1 MTDARHIPVLLDET
15 MHYLDVGRTG
25 TYIDCTLGMAGH
37 SLEILKRSPKS
48 RIIGLDLDEKS
59 LLLARESLLPYTERV
74 HLYHSDF
81 RYLPDLN
88 IDYSEIRGVLIDLGI
103 SSYQL
108 DSPDRGFSHSVSG
121 PIDMRMDLRNKL
133 TAGRII
139 NKYSEFRLAEI
150 FHNYGELRQAKR
162 LAREIV
168 SRRRLKPIE
177 DTVQL
182 RKLVE
187 EVCRWRAERGRIH
200 PASKVFLSLRIE
212 VNQELKDLDEFL
224 VRVIKLMPK
233 GCRIV
238 VISFHS
244 LEDRIVKQTF
254 AGLSSDKE
262 CLPCLRILT
271 KKPVTPGEQEIK
283 DNFRSRSAKLRAAET
298 LQRQPE

>member
-1 MTDARHIPVLLDET
+1 MTDARHIPVLSDEA
-15 MHYLDVGRTG
+15 MQFLAVEREGEG
-25 TYIDCTLGMAGH
+25 TFIDCTLGMAGH
-37 SLEILKRSPKS
+37 SLEILKRNSQS

-59 LLLARESLLPYTERV
+59 LNLARKSLLPYSDRV

-88 IDYSEIRGVLIDLGI
+88 IDYSKVRGILIDLGI

-108 DSPDRGFSHSVSG
+108 DTPERGFSHAFCG

-133 TAGRII
+133 TAGKIL
-139 NKYSEFRLAEI
+139 NKYSESRLAEI
-150 FHNYGELRQAKR
+150 FLNYGEVHQAKR

-168 SRRRLKPIE
+168 SLRRLKPIE
-177 DTVQL
+177 DTVGL

-187 EVCRWRAERGRIH
+187 KVCRWRPKRGRIH
-200 PASKVFLSLRIE
+200 PASKVFLALRIE

-224 VRVIKLMPK
+224 DRVVRMMPK

-244 LEDRIVKQTF
+244 LEDRIIKQTF
-254 AGLSSDKE
+254 VSLASEKE
-262 CLPCLRILT
+262 CSPCLRILT
-271 KKPVTPGEQEIK
+271 KRPVTPSEEEVA
-283 DNFRSRSAKLRAAET
+283 NNSRSRSAKLRAAET
-298 LQRQPE
+298 L